1 MEKLNTEDGQ
11 LFIKSLARFVR
22 THEKALANAMQMRRQ
37 SRSVDLSSSQ
47 SNSAAAASSNGHNTS
62 SSHHNHNH
70 NHNNHS
76 HNHNHNHNHS
86 QHSHQQSHGVSGRPS
101 TASALAAALSLGTLG
116 FASDSVRPARLTLTP
131 HHLFYLLSR
140 FEELSVP
147 VGPLNIRLENINNET
162 SSAYVSFLSKP
173 QRPRGSAPGGGG
185 GDRDSIHSVSSVRSV
200 MSTMSSFWSSFG
212 LASFTSRDS
221 VSKSEK
227 AKAALEADLKYLYS
241 SFTKIPCLRLAP
253 DHRARLISG
262 YEEFPFDTAVP
273 LHSFKNLSA
282 LEIIDVDFRS
292 FFGWDRLAEQL
303 RSLTL
308 KRAQL
313 EDIGDLLTGIVL
325 DDIDKRRR
333 RSSKSQPSPV
343 LGWPSSSSHSHSHSH
358 SHHLNQH
365 QHQHYSSTAPE
376 LGKSLSAPGSPVAEP
391 DFGTSASPKGG
402 TAMLRGDSSEGGA
415 RKKHGRA
422 GSISPGGG
430 GRPTSAS
437 KPGSSHRH
445 HHHHH
450 HGHGHHRGQ
459 SSKIKRSGSGSS
471 DSSESFSTF
480 FHRGDR
486 GISNMMASTST
497 AASAGNNNNYN
508 NHTYLSPFKWRFLRH
523 LNLTDNSLTSVSV
536 ASLAPVAN
544 TLHSLDLSWNLFTEV
559 PDSLASLVALRSLNL
574 SHCMIDSLHSL
585 SRSPLPAITSLNLRS
600 NRLRSIAGVE
610 RLLSL
615 ERLDLRDNAIT
626 DPVELARLTAI
637 PYIREIWIS
646 GNPFTKTHSGHR
658 VTIFNL
664 FRQTPGYP
672 EDIFIDN
679 TGPSYSERKQL
690 VERVAEPEAAPVIR
704 KFEQKADS
712 KAEAVPITVSTSG
725 AGGATTAGTT
735 SVDQELLS
743 PETHVVKPRVSS
755 TSANA
760 GVDVTS
766 PRRKKHHRKR
776 VVGLSAHDTAA
787 VHAAPV
793 TTVPVQPETKF
804 PDGSVVRS
812 QPVPDPF
819 IDNPKSKSKSKPRE
833 TMQQQQQQQEELP
846 VSPTTVRP
854 VTPVPAAR
862 TPTPATPAIDDS
874 PKAGTTTSVSTTTT
888 TTEVETPKSRTPFP
902 GLDNIDWDVSGDLY
916 RQRLEA
922 LKHEV
927 GTNWLTVLGDDNL
940 GWTTNTTTTTKNIN
954 LHPQTPEFHHP
965 PAAPIRPPP
974 PMARTSSQIIVT
986 GGRALG

>member
-47 SNSAAAASSNGHNTS
+47 SNSAVHNNNINNNSNNNHNGHN
-62 SSHHNHNH
+62 NHNH
-70 NHNNHS
+70 LLLQ
-76 HNHNHNHNHS
+76 
-86 QHSHQQSHGVSGRPS
+86 QHGASGRTS

-173 QRPRGSAPGGGG
+173 QRPRGGAGGSGGGIET
-185 GDRDSIHSVSSVRSV
+185 RYIP
-200 MSTMSSFWSSFG
+200 FP
-212 LASFTSRDS
+212 ASAALGAFTSRDS
-221 VSKSEK
+221 VSKSDK

-343 LGWPSSSSHSHSHSH
+343 LGWPSSSSHHSHSHSH
-358 SHHLNQH
+358 SHF
-365 QHQHYSSTAPE
+365 SSTAPE
-376 LGKSLSAPGSPVAEP
+376 LGKSLSAPGSPLGDTV
-391 DFGTSASPKGG
+391 FGTSASPPKESSA
-402 TAMLRGDSSEGGA
+402 AMLRGDSSEGAAGGS

-422 GSISPGGG
+422 GSISPG
-430 GRPTSAS
+430 RPSS
-437 KPGSSHRH
+437 SSNKPGSSHRH
-445 HHHHH
+445 HHHH
-450 HGHGHHRGQ
+450 GHHRGQ
-459 SSKIKRSGSGSS
+459 SSKMKRSGSGSS
-471 DSSESFSTF
+471 DSGESFSTF
-480 FHRGDR
+480 FHRDR

-497 AASAGNNNNYN
+497 AASAGNNNCN
-508 NHTYLSPFKWRFLRH
+508 NTCLSPFKWRFLRH
-523 LNLTDNSLTSVSV
+523 LNLTDNSLTSVTV

-585 SRSPLPAITSLNLRS
+585 SRSPLPAITSLNLRG

-646 GNPFTKTHSGHR
+646 GNPFTKSHPGHR

-704 KFEQKADS
+704 KFEQQADS
-712 KAEAVPITVSTSG
+712 QAEGVPITVSSAAGAAG
-725 AGGATTAGTT
+725 AGTGATA
-735 SVDQELLS
+735 VDQELLS
-743 PETHVVKPRVSS
+743 PETHVVKPRGSS
-755 TSANA
+755 VAA
-760 GVDVTS
+760 ADVTS

-776 VVGLSAHDTAA
+776 VVGLSTNDTSSTTTNTTTTTSSSSST
-787 VHAAPV
+787 VHAA
-793 TTVPVQPETKF
+793 VPVSTMPALAPALAPAPAPVQLESKF
-804 PDGSVVRS
+804 PEGSMVRS

-819 IDNPKSKSKSKPRE
+819 VDLPTPKPNPRE
-833 TMQQQQQQQEELP
+833 MLLQQEQEPL
-846 VSPTTVRP
+846 VSPTTVAS
-854 VTPVPAAR
+854 VHTAR
-862 TPTPATPAIDDS
+862 TPTPASDDS
-874 PKAGTTTSVSTTTT
+874 PKPGTATSISTTTT
-888 TTEVETPKSRTPFP
+888 ATEVETPKGRTAFT
-902 GLDNIDWDVSGDLY
+902 GLDNIDWDVSGDIY

-940 GWTTNTTTTTKNIN
+940 GWANNTKNIN
-954 LHPQTPEFHHP
+954 LHTQAPDFHHAA
-965 PAAPIRPPP
+965 AAPIRPPP
-974 PMARTSSQIIVT
+974 PIARTSSQIIVT